1 MLVQEKSLIVVI
13 DVQGNLAKVVA
24 QAGDANKNVQN
35 LIRGGQA
42 LDLPIIL
49 TAQAPEKIG
58 HTTDEVLS
66 LLPGSFEYPR
76 TSFSVWADEACR
88 RAVEKTGR
96 TQVLLCGFESHIC
109 LYQSAIELLLAG
121 YDVWIVADA
130 VSSRS
135 LENKQIALTE
145 LRAEGAHLTSVEMA
159 LFSLMEDARHPAFK
173 SISKMIR

>member
-1 MLVQEKSLIVVI
+1 M
-13 DVQGNLAKVVA
+13 N
-24 QAGDANKNVQN
+24 AGG
-35 LIRGGQA
+35 R
-42 LDLPIIL
+42 P
-49 TAQAPEKIG
+49 
-58 HTTDEVLS
+58 
-66 LLPGSFEYPR
+66 
-76 TSFSVWADEACR
+76 DEACR
-88 RAVEKTGR
+88 GAIEKTGR

-121 YDVWIVADA
+121 YDVWLVADA